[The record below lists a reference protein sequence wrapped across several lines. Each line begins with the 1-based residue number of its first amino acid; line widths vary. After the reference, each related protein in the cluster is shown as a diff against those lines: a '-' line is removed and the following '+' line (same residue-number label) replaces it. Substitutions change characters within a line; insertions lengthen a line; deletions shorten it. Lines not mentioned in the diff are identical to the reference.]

1 MKKRNLKKI
10 NQANKLRLLSKEEY
24 RREIMSKL
32 FAIGPVEMFEETL
45 EIGGKQVPYFRNDEF
60 SQVVFS
66 ASAGLKRLL
75 FNENGEIILL
85 TCSGTGAMEAT
96 VMNCFTK
103 EDNLIV
109 INGGSFGN
117 RFVQICEVHEISH
130 KVVEVEQGETLTRE
144 MIDEVMGEDEFTGL
158 LVNLDETSIGQLYD
172 IEMLSE
178 LCKEKDLVF
187 VVDAISAFLADE
199 VNMDKYGIDA
209 VILSSQK
216 ALSLAPGL
224 SVVALSEKALKRV
237 EVIDSKS
244 IYFDFKDYL
253 KNGERGQT
261 PFTPAVRVI
270 IELEDIVKR
279 FEERGIENIINDTHE
294 IAVYFRKRIKE
305 IGLDYPSYPLSNAVT
320 PVIFP
325 DENADVV
332 YRELIDKYGFTVN
345 PSGGDHAKKMF
356 RVAHV
361 GNHSIEDTEELVLAI
376 EEIINSKK

>member
-1 MKKRNLKKI
+1 MKHL
-10 NQANKLRLLSKEEY
+10 Y
-24 RREIMSKL
+24 
-32 FAIGPVEMFEETL
+32 AIGPVEMYDETL

-75 FNENGEIILL
+75 YNENGEIILL

-96 VMNCFTK
+96 IMNCFTK

-109 INGGSFGN
+109 IDGGSFGH
-117 RFVQICEVHEISH
+117 RFCQICQTHEIPFETV
-130 KVVEVEQGETLTRE
+130 KVEQGKILTRE
-144 MIDEVMGEDEFTGL
+144 MIEEVLSHGKFTGL

-178 LCKEKDLVF
+178 ICNENDLFF

-216 ALSLAPGL
+216 ALALAPGL
-224 SVVALSEKALKRV
+224 SIVALSERILERV
-237 EVIDSKS
+237 ESINPHS

-253 KNGERGQT
+253 KNGLRGQT

-270 IELEDIVKR
+270 IELEDMVKR
-279 FEERGIENIINDTHE
+279 LEDKGIENVIKETNE
-294 IAVYFRKRIKE
+294 LASYFRRRIKE
-305 IGLDYPSYPLSNAVT
+305 IGLDYPDYPLSNAVT
-320 PVIFP
+320 PVIFN
-325 DENADVV
+325 DFDAEEV
-332 YRELIDKYGFTVN
+332 YRQLIDKYGYTVN
-345 PSGGDHAKKMF
+345 PSGGDNAKKMF
-356 RVAHV
+356 RVSHV
-361 GNHSIEDTEELVLAI
+361 GNHTIEDVENLVLAI
-376 EEIINSKK
+376 EEIINK

>member
-1 MKKRNLKKI
+1 MSNL
-10 NQANKLRLLSKEEY
+10 
-24 RREIMSKL
+24 
-32 FAIGPVEMFEETL
+32 FTIGPVEMFEETL
-45 EIGGKQVPYFRNDEF
+45 KIGGKKVPYFRNDEF

-75 FNENGEIILL
+75 YNENGEIILL

-96 VMNCFTK
+96 IMNCFTK
-103 EDNLIV
+103 EDKLIV

-117 RFVQICEVHEISH
+117 RFAEICKVHEIPYEEV
-130 KVVEVEQGETLTRE
+130 KVEQGETLTKE
-144 MIDEVMGEDEFTGL
+144 MIDEVIATDKFTGL

-172 IEMLSE
+172 IEMISE
-178 LCKEKDLVF
+178 VCRENDLVL

-224 SVVALSEKALKRV
+224 SIVALSEKMLKRV
-237 EVIDSKS
+237 ECIDSKS

-261 PFTPAVRVI
+261 PFTPCVRVI
-270 IELEDIVKR
+270 IELDEIVKR
-279 FEERGIENIINDTHE
+279 FEEKGIENIIKETNE
-294 IAVYFRKRIKE
+294 LALYFRKRIKE

-320 PVIFP
+320 PVIFK
-325 DENADVV
+325 DNNADKV

-345 PSGGDHAKKMF
+345 PSGGDNATKMF

-361 GNHSIEDTEELVLAI
+361 GKHSIEDTEELVCAI
-376 EEIINSKK
+376 EDIIKNS

>member
-1 MKKRNLKKI
+1 
-10 NQANKLRLLSKEEY
+10 
-24 RREIMSKL
+24 MSKL

-75 FNENGEIILL
+75 FNEKGEIILL

-96 VMNCFTK
+96 IMNCFTK

-117 RFVQICEVHEISH
+117 RFVQICEVHEIPH

-144 MIDEVMGEDEFTGL
+144 MIDEVMGDEEFTGL

-178 LCKEKDLVF
+178 LCKEKVL

-224 SVVALSEKALKRV
+224 SVVALSERMLKRV
-237 EVIDSKS
+237 EEIDSKS
-244 IYFDFKDYL
+244 IYFDYKDYL

-294 IAVYFRKRIKE
+294 ITEPKPRFLAPKYLKAIFLSSFENINIPYSFKKSRNASPINSSV
-305 IGLDYPSYPLSNAVT
+305 LSSCPVAPS
-320 PVIFP
+320 I
-325 DENADVV
+325 
-332 YRELIDKYGFTVN
+332 I
-345 PSGGDHAKKMF
+345 
-356 RVAHV
+356 
-361 GNHSIEDTEELVLAI
+361 
-376 EEIINSKK
+376 EIIRGDINTTNSANGEINVSGVVTNECVGIPTIT

>member
-1 MKKRNLKKI
+1 
-10 NQANKLRLLSKEEY
+10 
-24 RREIMSKL
+24 MSHL
-32 FAIGPVEMFEETL
+32 FTIGPVEMFEETL

-60 SQVVFS
+60 SQTVLS

-96 VMNCFTK
+96 IMNCFTK
-103 EDNLIV
+103 EDSLIV
-109 INGGSFGN
+109 IDGGSFGH
-117 RFVQICEVHEISH
+117 RFTQICDVHEIPYKAV
-130 KVVEVEQGETLTRE
+130 KVDQGETLTKS
-144 MIDEVMGEDEFTGL
+144 MIEEVMNGEKFTGF

-172 IEMLSE
+172 IQMISE
-178 LCKEKDLVF
+178 ICKENDLVL

-224 SVVALSEKALKRV
+224 SVVALSEKMLKRV
-237 EVIDSKS
+237 ECIDSKS
-244 IYFDFKDYL
+244 IYFDYKDYL

-270 IELEDIVKR
+270 IELEESVRR
-279 FEERGIENIINDTHE
+279 FEERGIENIIKDTNE
-294 IAVYFRKRIKE
+294 LALYFRKRIRE

-325 DENADVV
+325 DKNADVV

-345 PSGGDHAKKMF
+345 PSGGDNAKLMF
-356 RVAHV
+356 RVSHV
-361 GNHSIEDTEELVLAI
+361 GNQSIEKAEELVCAI
-376 EEIINSKK
+376 EDIIKK

>member
-1 MKKRNLKKI
+1 MSNL
-10 NQANKLRLLSKEEY
+10 
-24 RREIMSKL
+24 
-32 FAIGPVEMFEETL
+32 FTIGPVEMFEETL
-45 EIGGKQVPYFRNDEF
+45 KIGGKQVPYFRNDEF

-66 ASAGLKRLL
+66 ASAGLNRLL

-96 VMNCFTK
+96 VMNCFTR
-103 EDNLIV
+103 EDNLLV

-117 RFVQICEVHEISH
+117 RFAQICEVHEIPH
-130 KVVEVEQGETLTRE
+130 KVVVVEQGQTLTRE
-144 MIDEVMGEDEFTGL
+144 MIAETMGDDEFTGL

-178 LCKEKDLVF
+178 ICRENDMVL

-224 SVVALSEKALKRV
+224 SVVALSERMLERV
-237 EVIDSKS
+237 GKIDSKS

-270 IELEDIVKR
+270 IELEDMVKR
-279 FEERGIENIINDTHE
+279 LEEKGIENIIKETEE
-294 IAVYFRKRIKE
+294 IALYFRKRIKE

-325 DENADVV
+325 NENADEV

-345 PSGGDHAKKMF
+345 PSGGDNAKKMF

-361 GNHSIEDTEELVLAI
+361 GNHSIEDTEELVQAI
-376 EEIINSKK
+376 EEIINS

>member
-1 MKKRNLKKI
+1 
-10 NQANKLRLLSKEEY
+10 
-24 RREIMSKL
+24 MSHL
-32 FAIGPVEMFEETL
+32 FTIGPVEMFEETL

-60 SQVVFS
+60 SQTVLS

-96 VMNCFTK
+96 IMNCFTK

-109 INGGSFGN
+109 IDGGSFGH
-117 RFVQICEVHEISH
+117 RFTQICDVHEIPY
-130 KVVEVEQGETLTRE
+130 KAVKVEQGETLTKS
-144 MIDEVMGEDEFTGL
+144 MIEEVLNGEKFTGF

-172 IEMLSE
+172 IQIISE
-178 LCKEKDLVF
+178 ICKEHDLTL

-224 SVVALSEKALKRV
+224 SIVALSERMLKR
-237 EVIDSKS
+237 IDSIDPKS

-270 IELEDIVKR
+270 IELEEIVKR
-279 FEERGIENIINDTHE
+279 FEERGIENIIQETAE
-294 IAVYFRKRIKE
+294 ISTYFRKRVRE

-325 DENADVV
+325 DKNADLI

-345 PSGGDHAKKMF
+345 PSGGDNAKLMF
-356 RVAHV
+356 RVSHV
-361 GNHSIEDTEELVLAI
+361 GKQSIEDAEELICAI
-376 EEIINSKK
+376 EELINK

>member
-1 MKKRNLKKI
+1 
-10 NQANKLRLLSKEEY
+10 
-24 RREIMSKL
+24 MSHL
-32 FAIGPVEMFEETL
+32 FTIGPVEMFPETL

-60 SQVVFS
+60 SQTVFS

-75 FNENGEIILL
+75 FNEEGEIILL

-96 VMNCFTK
+96 IMNCFTK

-109 INGGSFGN
+109 IDGGSFGH
-117 RFVQICEVHEISH
+117 RFTQICQMHEIPY
-130 KVVEVEQGETLTRE
+130 KAVEVEQGDTLTKS
-144 MIDEVMGEDEFTGL
+144 MIEEVIGDEKFTGL

-172 IEMLSE
+172 IQMLNE
-178 LCKEKDLVF
+178 ICKEHDLLL

-199 VNMDKYGIDA
+199 VNMEKYGIDA

-224 SVVALSEKALKRV
+224 SIVALSKKMLERV
-237 EVIDSKS
+237 DAIDPKT

-270 IELEDIVKR
+270 IELEDMVR
-279 FEERGIENIINDTHE
+279 RLEEKGIENIIQDTNE
-294 IAVYFRKRIKE
+294 IAVYFRKRIRE

-325 DENADVV
+325 DKNADVI

-345 PSGGDHAKKMF
+345 PSGGDNAKLMF
-356 RVAHV
+356 RVSHV
-361 GNHSIEDTEELVLAI
+361 GKQSIEDAEELICAI
-376 EEIINSKK
+376 QELIEK

>member
-1 MKKRNLKKI
+1 
-10 NQANKLRLLSKEEY
+10 
-24 RREIMSKL
+24 MSHL
-32 FAIGPVEMFEETL
+32 FTIGPVEMFEETL

-60 SQVVFS
+60 SQTVLS

-96 VMNCFTK
+96 IMNCFTK
-103 EDNLIV
+103 EDSLIV
-109 INGGSFGN
+109 IDGGSFGH
-117 RFVQICEVHEISH
+117 RFTQICDVHEIPYKAV
-130 KVVEVEQGETLTRE
+130 KVDQGETLTKS
-144 MIDEVMGEDEFTGL
+144 MIEEVMNGEKFTGF

-172 IEMLSE
+172 IQMISE
-178 LCKEKDLVF
+178 ICKENDLVL

-224 SVVALSEKALKRV
+224 SVVALSERMLKRV
-237 EVIDSKS
+237 ECIDSKS
-244 IYFDFKDYL
+244 IYFDYKDYL

-261 PFTPAVRVI
+261 PFTPAVRVV
-270 IELEDIVKR
+270 IELEEIVKR
-279 FEERGIENIINDTHE
+279 FEERGIENVINDTKE
-294 IAVYFRKRIKE
+294 IALYFRKRIRE

-325 DENADVV
+325 DKNADVV

-345 PSGGDHAKKMF
+345 PSGGDNAKLMF
-356 RVAHV
+356 RVSHV
-361 GNHSIEDTEELVLAI
+361 GNQSIEDAEELICAI
-376 EEIINSKK
+376 EDIIKK

>member
-1 MKKRNLKKI
+1 MTNL
-10 NQANKLRLLSKEEY
+10 
-24 RREIMSKL
+24 
-32 FAIGPVEMFEETL
+32 FTIGPVEMYKETL

-60 SQVVFS
+60 SQIVFS

-75 FNENGEIILL
+75 FNEKGEIILL

-96 VMNCFTK
+96 IMNCFSK

-117 RFVQICEVHEISH
+117 RFEDICKVHEIPH
-130 KVVEVEQGETLTRE
+130 KVVKVEQGETLTKD
-144 MIDEVMGEDEFTGL
+144 MIVDVIGEDKFTGL

-172 IEMLSE
+172 IGMISE
-178 LCKEKDLVF
+178 VCQENDLVL

-224 SVVALSEKALKRV
+224 SIVALSEKMLKRV
-237 EVIDSKS
+237 DKIDSKS

-279 FEERGIENIINDTHE
+279 FEEKGIDNIINETNE
-294 IAVYFRKRIKE
+294 LALYFRRRIKE

-320 PVIFP
+320 PVIFK
-325 DENADVV
+325 DNNADMV
-332 YRELIDKYGFTVN
+332 YRELIEKYDFTVN
-345 PSGGDHAKKMF
+345 PSGGDNAKKMF
-356 RVAHV
+356 RDSHV
-361 GNHSIEDTEELVLAI
+361 GNHSIVETEKMVLAI
-376 EEIINSKK
+376 EEIIKK

>member
-1 MKKRNLKKI
+1 MSNL
-10 NQANKLRLLSKEEY
+10 
-24 RREIMSKL
+24 
-32 FAIGPVEMFEETL
+32 FTIGPVEMFEETL

-66 ASAGLKRLL
+66 ACAGLKRLL
-75 FNENGEIILL
+75 YNEKGEIILL

-103 EDNLIV
+103 EDKVIV

-117 RFVQICEVHEISH
+117 RFAEICKVHEIPH
-130 KVVEVEQGETLTRE
+130 EVVKVEEGETLTRD
-144 MIDEVMGEDEFTGL
+144 MIDDVMGDDEFTGF

-172 IEMLSE
+172 IDMISE
-178 LCKEKDLVF
+178 VCKEKNLVL

-199 VNMDKYGIDA
+199 VNMDKHGIDA

-224 SVVALSEKALKRV
+224 SVVALSEKMLKRV
-237 EVIDSKS
+237 EDIDSKS

-279 FEERGIENIINDTHE
+279 FEEKGIENIIKETNE
-294 IAVYFRKRIKE
+294 LALYFRKRIKE

-320 PVIFP
+320 PVIFK
-325 DENADVV
+325 DNNADKV

-345 PSGGDHAKKMF
+345 PSGGDNATKMF

-361 GNHSIEDTEELVLAI
+361 GKHSIEDTEELVLAI
-376 EEIINSKK
+376 EDIINNC

>member
-1 MKKRNLKKI
+1 MSNL
-10 NQANKLRLLSKEEY
+10 
-24 RREIMSKL
+24 
-32 FAIGPVEMFEETL
+32 FTIGPVEMFEETL
-45 EIGGKQVPYFRNDEF
+45 KIGGKQVPYFRNDEF

-75 FNENGEIILL
+75 YNENGEIILL

-96 VMNCFTK
+96 IMNCFTK
-103 EDNLIV
+103 EDKLIV

-117 RFVQICEVHEISH
+117 RFAEICKVHEIPYEEV
-130 KVVEVEQGETLTRE
+130 KVEQGETLTKE
-144 MIDEVMGEDEFTGL
+144 MIDEVIATDKFTGL

-172 IEMLSE
+172 IEMISE
-178 LCKEKDLVF
+178 VCRENDLVL

-224 SVVALSEKALKRV
+224 SIVALSEKMLKRV
-237 EVIDSKS
+237 ECIDSKS

-261 PFTPAVRVI
+261 PFTPCVRVI
-270 IELEDIVKR
+270 IELDEIVKR
-279 FEERGIENIINDTHE
+279 FEEKGIENIIKETNE
-294 IAVYFRKRIKE
+294 LALYFRKRIKE

-320 PVIFP
+320 PVIFK
-325 DENADVV
+325 DNNADKV

-345 PSGGDHAKKMF
+345 PSGGDNATKMF

-361 GNHSIEDTEELVLAI
+361 GKHSIEDTEELVWAI
-376 EEIINSKK
+376 EDIIKNS

>member
-1 MKKRNLKKI
+1 
-10 NQANKLRLLSKEEY
+10 
-24 RREIMSKL
+24 MSHL
-32 FAIGPVEMFEETL
+32 FTIGPVEMFEETL

-60 SQVVFS
+60 SQTVLS

-96 VMNCFTK
+96 IMNCFTK

-109 INGGSFGN
+109 IDGGSFGH
-117 RFVQICEVHEISH
+117 RFTQICDVHEIPY
-130 KVVEVEQGETLTRE
+130 KAVKVEQGETLTKS
-144 MIDEVMGEDEFTGL
+144 MIEEVMDGEKFTGF

-172 IEMLSE
+172 IQMISE
-178 LCKEKDLVF
+178 ICKENDLVL

-224 SVVALSEKALKRV
+224 SVVALSERMLKRV
-237 EVIDSKS
+237 ECIDSKS
-244 IYFDFKDYL
+244 IYFDYKDYL

-261 PFTPAVRVI
+261 PFTPAVRVV
-270 IELEDIVKR
+270 IELEEIVKR
-279 FEERGIENIINDTHE
+279 FEERGIENVINDTKE
-294 IAVYFRKRIKE
+294 IALYFRKRIRE

-325 DENADVV
+325 DKNADVV

-345 PSGGDHAKKMF
+345 PSGGDNAKLMF
-356 RVAHV
+356 RVSHV
-361 GNHSIEDTEELVLAI
+361 VNQSIEDAEELICAI
-376 EEIINSKK
+376 EDIIKK

>member
-1 MKKRNLKKI
+1 MKHL
-10 NQANKLRLLSKEEY
+10 Y
-24 RREIMSKL
+24 
-32 FAIGPVEMFEETL
+32 AIGPVEMYDETL

-75 FNENGEIILL
+75 YNENGEIILL

-96 VMNCFTK
+96 IMNCFTK

-109 INGGSFGN
+109 IDGGSFGH
-117 RFVQICEVHEISH
+117 RFCQICQTHEIPFETV
-130 KVVEVEQGETLTRE
+130 KVEQGEILTRE
-144 MIDEVMGEDEFTGL
+144 MIEEVLSHGKFTGL

-178 LCKEKDLVF
+178 ICNENDLFF

-216 ALSLAPGL
+216 ALALAPGL
-224 SVVALSEKALKRV
+224 SIVALSERILERV
-237 EVIDSKS
+237 ESINPHS

-253 KNGERGQT
+253 KNGLRGQT

-270 IELEDIVKR
+270 IELEDMVKR
-279 FEERGIENIINDTHE
+279 LEDKGIENVIKETNE
-294 IAVYFRKRIKE
+294 LASYFRRRIKE
-305 IGLDYPSYPLSNAVT
+305 IGLDYPDYPLSNAVT
-320 PVIFP
+320 PVIFN
-325 DENADVV
+325 DFDAEEV
-332 YRELIDKYGFTVN
+332 YRQLIDKYGYTVN
-345 PSGGDHAKKMF
+345 PSW
-356 RVAHV
+356 R
-361 GNHSIEDTEELVLAI
+361 
-376 EEIINSKK
+376 

>member
-1 MKKRNLKKI
+1 
-10 NQANKLRLLSKEEY
+10 
-24 RREIMSKL
+24 MSHL
-32 FAIGPVEMFEETL
+32 FTIGPVEMFEETL

-60 SQVVFS
+60 SQTVLS

-96 VMNCFTK
+96 IMNCFTK

-109 INGGSFGN
+109 IDGGSFGH
-117 RFVQICEVHEISH
+117 RFTQICDVHEIPY
-130 KVVEVEQGETLTRE
+130 KAVKVEQGETLTKS
-144 MIDEVMGEDEFTGL
+144 MIEEVMDGEKFTGF

-172 IEMLSE
+172 IQMISE
-178 LCKEKDLVF
+178 ICKENDLVL

-224 SVVALSEKALKRV
+224 SVVALSERMLKRV
-237 EVIDSKS
+237 ECIDSKS
-244 IYFDFKDYL
+244 IYFDYKDYL

-261 PFTPAVRVI
+261 PFTPAVRVV
-270 IELEDIVKR
+270 IELEEIVKR
-279 FEERGIENIINDTHE
+279 FEERGIENVINDTRE
-294 IAVYFRKRIKE
+294 IALYFRKRIRE

-325 DENADVV
+325 DKNADVV

-345 PSGGDHAKKMF
+345 PSGGDNAKLMF
-356 RVAHV
+356 RVSHV
-361 GNHSIEDTEELVLAI
+361 GNQSIEDAEELICAI
-376 EEIINSKK
+376 EDIIKK

>member
-1 MKKRNLKKI
+1 
-10 NQANKLRLLSKEEY
+10 
-24 RREIMSKL
+24 MSHL
-32 FAIGPVEMFEETL
+32 FTIGPVEMFEETL

-60 SQVVFS
+60 SQTVLS

-96 VMNCFTK
+96 IMNCFTK

-109 INGGSFGN
+109 IDGGSFGH
-117 RFVQICEVHEISH
+117 RFTQICDVHEIPY
-130 KVVEVEQGETLTRE
+130 KAVKVEQGETLTKS
-144 MIDEVMGEDEFTGL
+144 MIEEVMDGEKFTGF

-172 IEMLSE
+172 IQMISE
-178 LCKEKDLVF
+178 ICKENDLVL

-224 SVVALSEKALKRV
+224 SVVALSERMLKRV
-237 EVIDSKS
+237 ECIDSKS
-244 IYFDFKDYL
+244 IYFDYKDYL

-261 PFTPAVRVI
+261 PFTPAVRVV
-270 IELEDIVKR
+270 IELEEIVKR
-279 FEERGIENIINDTHE
+279 FEERGIENVINDTKE
-294 IAVYFRKRIKE
+294 IALYFRKRIRE

-325 DENADVV
+325 DKNADVV

-345 PSGGDHAKKMF
+345 PSGGDNAKLMF
-356 RVAHV
+356 RVSHV
-361 GNHSIEDTEELVLAI
+361 GNQSIEDAEELICAI
-376 EEIINSKK
+376 EDIIKK

>member
-1 MKKRNLKKI
+1 MKHL
-10 NQANKLRLLSKEEY
+10 Y
-24 RREIMSKL
+24 
-32 FAIGPVEMFEETL
+32 AIGPVEMYDETL

-75 FNENGEIILL
+75 YNENGEIILL

-96 VMNCFTK
+96 IMNCFTK

-109 INGGSFGN
+109 IDGGSFGH
-117 RFVQICEVHEISH
+117 RFCQICQTHEIPFETV
-130 KVVEVEQGETLTRE
+130 KVEQGEILTRE
-144 MIDEVMGEDEFTGL
+144 MIEEVLSHGKFTGL

-178 LCKEKDLVF
+178 ICNENDLFF

-216 ALSLAPGL
+216 ALALAPGL
-224 SVVALSEKALKRV
+224 SIVALSERILERV
-237 EVIDSKS
+237 ESINPHS

-253 KNGERGQT
+253 KNGLRGQT

-270 IELEDIVKR
+270 IELEDMVKR
-279 FEERGIENIINDTHE
+279 LEDKGIENVIKETNE
-294 IAVYFRKRIKE
+294 LASYFRRRIKE
-305 IGLDYPSYPLSNAVT
+305 IGLDYPDYPLSNAVT
-320 PVIFP
+320 PVIFN
-325 DENADVV
+325 DFDAEEV
-332 YRELIDKYGFTVN
+332 YRQLIDKYGYTVN
-345 PSGGDHAKKMF
+345 PSGGDNAKKMF
-356 RVAHV
+356 RVSHV
-361 GNHSIEDTEELVLAI
+361 GNHTIEDVENLVLAI
-376 EEIINSKK
+376 EEIINK

>member
-1 MKKRNLKKI
+1 
-10 NQANKLRLLSKEEY
+10 
-24 RREIMSKL
+24 MSHL
-32 FAIGPVEMFEETL
+32 FTIGPVEMFEETL

-60 SQVVFS
+60 SQKVLS

-96 VMNCFTK
+96 IMNCFTK

-109 INGGSFGN
+109 IDGGSFGH
-117 RFVQICEVHEISH
+117 RFTQICDVHEIPY
-130 KVVEVEQGETLTRE
+130 KAVKVEQGETLTKS
-144 MIDEVMGEDEFTGL
+144 MIEEVMDGEKFTGF

-172 IEMLSE
+172 IQMISE
-178 LCKEKDLVF
+178 ICKENDLVL

-224 SVVALSEKALKRV
+224 SVVALSERMLKRV
-237 EVIDSKS
+237 ECIDSKS
-244 IYFDFKDYL
+244 IYFDYKDYL

-261 PFTPAVRVI
+261 PFTPAVRVV
-270 IELEDIVKR
+270 IELEEIVKR
-279 FEERGIENIINDTHE
+279 FEERGIENVINDTKE
-294 IAVYFRKRIKE
+294 IALYFRKRIRE

-325 DENADVV
+325 DKNADVV

-345 PSGGDHAKKMF
+345 PSGGDNAKLMF
-356 RVAHV
+356 RVSHV
-361 GNHSIEDTEELVLAI
+361 GNQSIEDAEELICAI
-376 EEIINSKK
+376 EDIIKK

>member
-1 MKKRNLKKI
+1 MSNL
-10 NQANKLRLLSKEEY
+10 
-24 RREIMSKL
+24 
-32 FAIGPVEMFEETL
+32 FTIGPVEMFEETL
-45 EIGGKQVPYFRNDEF
+45 KIGGKQVPYFRNDEF

-75 FNENGEIILL
+75 YNENGEIILL

-96 VMNCFTK
+96 IMNCFTK
-103 EDNLIV
+103 EDKLIV

-117 RFVQICEVHEISH
+117 RFAEICKVHEIPYEEV
-130 KVVEVEQGETLTRE
+130 KVEQGETLTKE
-144 MIDEVMGEDEFTGL
+144 MIDEVIATDKFTGL

-172 IEMLSE
+172 IEMISE
-178 LCKEKDLVF
+178 VCRENDLVL

-224 SVVALSEKALKRV
+224 SIVALSEKMLKRV
-237 EVIDSKS
+237 ECIDSKS

-261 PFTPAVRVI
+261 PFTPCVRVI
-270 IELEDIVKR
+270 IELDEIVKR
-279 FEERGIENIINDTHE
+279 FEEKGIENIIKETNE
-294 IAVYFRKRIKE
+294 LALYFRKRIKE

-320 PVIFP
+320 PVIF
-325 DENADVV
+325 
-332 YRELIDKYGFTVN
+332 K
-345 PSGGDHAKKMF
+345 H
-356 RVAHV
+356 
-361 GNHSIEDTEELVLAI
+361 
-376 EEIINSKK
+376 

>member
-1 MKKRNLKKI
+1 MKHL
-10 NQANKLRLLSKEEY
+10 Y
-24 RREIMSKL
+24 
-32 FAIGPVEMFEETL
+32 AIGPVEMYDETL

-75 FNENGEIILL
+75 YNENGEIILL

-96 VMNCFTK
+96 IMNCFTK

-109 INGGSFGN
+109 IDGGSFGH
-117 RFVQICEVHEISH
+117 RFCQICQTHEIPFETV
-130 KVVEVEQGETLTRE
+130 KVEQGEILTRE
-144 MIDEVMGEDEFTGL
+144 MIEEVLSHGKFTGL

-178 LCKEKDLVF
+178 ICNENDLFF

-216 ALSLAPGL
+216 ALALAPGL
-224 SVVALSEKALKRV
+224 SIVALSERILERV
-237 EVIDSKS
+237 ESINPHS

-253 KNGERGQT
+253 KNGLRGQT

-270 IELEDIVKR
+270 IELEDMVKR
-279 FEERGIENIINDTHE
+279 LEDKGIENVIKETNE
-294 IAVYFRKRIKE
+294 LASYFRRRIKE
-305 IGLDYPSYPLSNAVT
+305 IGLDYPDYPLSNAVT
-320 PVIFP
+320 PVIFN
-325 DENADVV
+325 DFDAEEV
-332 YRELIDKYGFTVN
+332 YRQLIDKYGYTVN
-345 PSGGDHAKKMF
+345 PSGGDNAKKMF
-356 RVAHV
+356 RVSHV
-361 GNHSIEDTEELVLAI
+361 GNHTIEDVENLVLAI
-376 EEIINSKK
+376 EEIISK

>member
-1 MKKRNLKKI
+1 MSNL
-10 NQANKLRLLSKEEY
+10 
-24 RREIMSKL
+24 
-32 FAIGPVEMFEETL
+32 FTIGPVEMFEETL

-60 SQVVFS
+60 SQIVFS

-75 FNENGEIILL
+75 YNEKGEIILL

-109 INGGSFGN
+109 IDGGSFGS
-117 RFVQICEVHEISH
+117 RFVEICKVHEIPH
-130 KVVEVEQGETLTRE
+130 KVVKVEQGETLTKE
-144 MIDEVMGEDEFTGL
+144 MIEETMAGEEFTGL

-172 IEMLSE
+172 IDMISE
-178 LCKEKDLVF
+178 LCRENDLIL

-199 VNMDKYGIDA
+199 VNMDKHGIDA

-224 SVVALSEKALKRV
+224 SVVALSERMLERV
-237 EVIDSKS
+237 EGIDSKC

-261 PFTPAVRVI
+261 PFTPAVRII

-279 FEERGIENIINDTHE
+279 FEEKGIENIINETHE
-294 IAVYFRKRIKE
+294 LALYFRKRIKE

-320 PVIFP
+320 PVIFK
-325 DENADVV
+325 DNNAEEV
-332 YRELIDKYGFTVN
+332 YRELIDKYGLTVN
-345 PSGGDHAKKMF
+345 PSGGANAKRMF

-361 GNHSIEDTEELVLAI
+361 GKHSIEDTEELVSAI
-376 EEIINSKK
+376 DEIINK

>member
-1 MKKRNLKKI
+1 
-10 NQANKLRLLSKEEY
+10 
-24 RREIMSKL
+24 MSKL

-66 ASAGLKRLL
+66 ASAGLNRLL

-96 VMNCFTK
+96 VMNCFTR
-103 EDNLIV
+103 E
-109 INGGSFGN
+109 
-117 RFVQICEVHEISH
+117 
-130 KVVEVEQGETLTRE
+130 EQGQTLTRE
-144 MIDEVMGEDEFTGL
+144 MIAETMGDDEFTGL

-178 LCKEKDLVF
+178 ICRENDMVL

-224 SVVALSEKALKRV
+224 SVVALSERMLERV
-237 EVIDSKS
+237 GKIDSKS

-270 IELEDIVKR
+270 IELEDMVKR
-279 FEERGIENIINDTHE
+279 LEEKGIENIIKETEE
-294 IAVYFRKRIKE
+294 IALYFRKRIKE

-325 DENADVV
+325 NENADEV

-345 PSGGDHAKKMF
+345 PSGGDNAKKMF

-361 GNHSIEDTEELVLAI
+361 GNHSIEDTEELVQAI
-376 EEIINSKK
+376 EEIINS